1 MQETCALSNRYTHV
15 VHDFATT
22 GFDSK
27 CMSCVRI
34 SAFLHVFYVSFVIFS
49 CRFVCMCAHM
59 RVSLRVYVQCA
70 RVCV

>member
-1 MQETCALSNRYTHV
+1 
-15 VHDFATT
+15 
-22 GFDSK
+22 
-27 CMSCVRI
+27 MSCVRI

-70 RVCV
+70 RVCVCARLMFMSMFIVQINDVFYMKYGQ